1 MALSQYQVDPSTLN
15 LSGKPAISTAPATP
29 ITSPGSTGMPGPVSV
44 KESTSIPTGAGA
56 ALGALAGALLG
67 SKSSTTGTTG
77 TTPKPTTTPTTK
89 PTTTP
94 TTKPTGGLPGTTGST
109 TGTAGT
115 DTSSQTFK
123 TNPDG
128 SITVSDKQGHSVTYD
143 KNGQVIKSNVPGYT
157 PDTTGVG
164 SVDTTT
170 GTTIGGMTG
179 ATSVIQT
186 DANGNFVDTKTN
198 EYVDPLGN
206 NLFKDPNGNII
217 NEAGTQVF
225 PNYKPTPTGG
235 TTPTTLPVD
244 PTTGDPAGTTNIGN
258 NYYQDTGGNIYDAG
272 GNLIYQNPSPTG
284 GGGYVP
290 TDTTKTGS
298 TTTSPSYYKDSNG
311 DIYDSKGDLVLAYSH
326 GYYYD
331 PTTNDFY
338 TSDFQPVDT
347 SFNPYTDYY
356 GIPSL
361 DGSTGSST
369 FDTNPI
375 DTGTV
380 VKDGGSIN
388 KKAGGL
394 ATPLFKRGGKV
405 RGYAAGGTSFTDQ
418 VVANQVPGSTAT
430 DTTATP
436 TTTSTPS
443 TTSTGSG
450 VLNTLS
456 NFVSNPAVSG
466 ALLGTLITQLLN
478 STGTSN
484 VNKGVDMSKIGAIQ
498 PRTTTY
504 GMGPAKFVPYS
515 QYGTPPSQA
524 DYSQLYQNLGVSP
537 NTAPAQPA
545 APAGG
550 LPSANAPT
558 TSTNPNI
565 LSAADFVSSGTADAN
580 PGMSYN
586 DYVQRMSMP
595 EVDHGYNASLINNL
609 PIGNTPTNT
618 TPPAQQ
624 YFSDANGN
632 IYDANGDLVYDT
644 TTSSYVGSAGAAV
657 SPTTSATPT
666 GGLSAMP
673 ATPQAINSYYTYGSD
688 VTPSQNLKAKKGGII
703 KMANGGLMPQ
713 GNLNVPV
720 SDKLNPHIPEVSN
733 PIVNNRIDFRKGSY
747 VEGPG
752 DGQSDD
758 IPAMLADGEY
768 VIDAETVAQ
777 LGNGSNK
784 AGAKMLDQFRENIR
798 AHKRNTPLNK
808 IPPKS
813 KSPLAY
819 LKGEK

>member
-15 LSGKPAISTAPATP
+15 LSGKPAISAAPATP
-29 ITSPGSTGMPGPVSV
+29 ITSPGSAGMPGPVSV

-67 SKSSTTGTTG
+67 SKSSTTSGTAANPAT
-77 TTPKPTTTPTTK
+77 KPVTQPVTK
-89 PTTTP
+89 PTT
-94 TTKPTGGLPGTTGST
+94 TGGLPGTTGPT
-109 TGTAGT
+109 QGTAGT
-115 DTSSQTFK
+115 DTSSQTFT
-123 TNPDG
+123 TNKDG
-128 SITVSDKQGHSVTYD
+128 TITVTDKQGHSVTYD
-143 KNGQVIKSNVPGYT
+143 QNGNVIKSNVPGYT

-186 DANGNFVDTKTN
+186 DANGNFVDTKTGQ
-198 EYVDPLGN
+198 YVDPLGN

-225 PNYKPTPTGG
+225 PNYAPITS
-235 TTPTTLPVD
+235 TPTTLPTD
-244 PTTGDPAGTTNIGN
+244 SNTGAPSGTTNIGN
-258 NYYQDTGGNIYDAG
+258 NYFQDPNGNVYDAA
-272 GNLIYQNPSPTG
+272 GNLIYTNTTPAG
-284 GGGYVP
+284 GGGYTP
-290 TDTTKTGS
+290 TGTGSSSAGS
-298 TTTSPSYYKDSNG
+298 TTSPTYYKDSNG

-331 PTTNDFY
+331 PATNDFY

-347 SFNPYTDYY
+347 SFNAYTDYY

-405 RGYAAGGTSFTDQ
+405 RGYATGGTSFTDQ
-418 VVANQVPGSTAT
+418 VVANQVPGSTAA
-430 DTTATP
+430 DTTT
-436 TTTSTPS
+436 TDTTSTPS
-443 TTSTGSG
+443 TTSSNSG

-537 NTAPAQPA
+537 NTAPAQPS

-558 TSTNPNI
+558 TSTTPTSD
-565 LSAADFVSSGTADAN
+565 L
-580 PGMSYN
+580 
-586 DYVQRMSMP
+586 
-595 EVDHGYNASLINNL
+595 ASLISSL
-609 PIGNTPTNT
+609 PVGNMPTNP
-618 TPPAQQ
+618 TPSAQQ

-644 TTSSYVGSAGAAV
+644 TTSSYVGSSGAAV
-657 SPTTSATPT
+657 SPTTGSTPT

-673 ATPQAINSYYTYGSD
+673 TTPQSINSYYTYGSD
-688 VTPSQNLKAKKGGII
+688 VTPSQTLTAKKGGTI

-819 LKGEK
+819 LKGAK